1 MNLSIRMKL
10 FVYMTAIILIFAALL
25 YASNTLFAEKYY
37 VSYKK
42 SQLIKSSKKVEGL
55 IAGRYNEADFR
66 DHDLMHELST
76 LEKSIGGTILI
87 GNTSGDLLYPSRN
100 NRSIHEAPNFIPP
113 PSLPA
118 PSSIQQPR
126 TPPKR
131 SWFMFLTQSKRS
143 MRNMEQYDE
152 NSFFIVAKDTN
163 FQIDTLRYQTKLD
176 NDILVLIWVPMTG
189 ISENAAISNSFTA
202 VVGLIIIFITGISA
216 LYIASRFTQ
225 PIAEI
230 NRITKKMADLDFSQ
244 FIRIDRKDEIGELS
258 QSINNLSYCLD
269 DAINELN
276 SRNRQ
281 LEQDIE
287 REQKL
292 DKMRREFV
300 SNVSHELKT
309 PIFLIQ
315 GYADGLKSNV
325 ATDEEKRNFYCDVIM
340 DETEKMDNLVKDLL
354 NLAYIESGIF
364 HIDKIDFSLDLLIAD
379 IIAKYDPV
387 IKEKDIRL
395 DVFMEEGL
403 KAYADPS
410 RIELVI
416 SNLVNNAIDHAEAGK
431 EIRLSVKAAE
441 DKIRVSVFNTG
452 KPIPTE
458 ALDKIWSSFYKT
470 DPSRARDLGGT
481 GLGLSIV
488 RAIQEAHGE
497 GYGVSNTEGGVEFW
511 FDIST
516 KPS

>member
-10 FVYMTAIILIFAALL
+10 FVYITVIILLFAALL
-25 YASNTLFAEKYY
+25 YAFNTFFAEKYY
-37 VSYKK
+37 ISYKK
-42 SQLIKSSKKVEGL
+42 NHLIKSSKKVEEL
-55 IAGRYNEADFR
+55 IAGRHNGVDFK
-66 DHDLMHELST
+66 DHALVHEIST

-87 GNTSGDLLYPSRN
+87 SNTSEELFYPASN
-100 NRSIHEAPNFIPP
+100 NRSIRESPNFITSPP
-113 PSLPA
+113 LPA
-118 PSSIQQPR
+118 PSSLRQPR
-126 TPPKR
+126 IPRWK

-143 MRNMEQYDE
+143 MKNVEQYDA
-152 NSFFIVAKDTN
+152 NSFFIIAKDTN

-176 NDILVLIWVPMTG
+176 NGVLILIWVPMTG
-189 ISENAAISNSFTA
+189 ISENAAISSSFTA
-202 VVGLIIIFITGISA
+202 VVGLITIFITGIWA
-216 LYIASRFTQ
+216 LYISNRFTR

-258 QSINNLSYCLD
+258 QSINNLSYSLN

-325 ATDEEKRNFYCDVIM
+325 ASDEEKRNFYCDVIM
-340 DETEKMDNLVKDLL
+340 EETEKMDKLVKDLL
-354 NLAYIESGIF
+354 NLSYIESGIF
-364 HIDKIDFSLDLLIAD
+364 RIDKIDFSLDLLLED
-379 IIAKYDPV
+379 IITKYAPV
-387 IKEKDIRL
+387 IKEKEIRL
-395 DVFMEEGL
+395 EADMEESIEV
-403 KAYADPS
+403 YADRS
-410 RIELVI
+410 RIEQVI
-416 SNLVNNAIDHAEAGK
+416 SNLMNNAIDHVEASK
-431 EIRLSVKAAE
+431 EIRLSVKSAE

-452 KPIPTE
+452 QPIPIE
-458 ALDKIWSSFYKT
+458 ALDKIWSSFYKI
-470 DPSRARDLGGT
+470 DQSRARDLGGT

-488 RAIQEAHGE
+488 RAIQEAHGD

-511 FDIST
+511 FEIST
-516 KPS
+516 KSS